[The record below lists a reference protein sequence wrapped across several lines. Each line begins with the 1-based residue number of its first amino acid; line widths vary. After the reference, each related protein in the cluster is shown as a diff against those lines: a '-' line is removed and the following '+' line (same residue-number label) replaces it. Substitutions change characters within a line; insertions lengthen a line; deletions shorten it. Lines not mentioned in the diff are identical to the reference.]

1 MLATGVRVLLFNGP
15 MKITSSE
22 YLNLLSLLECK
33 IGVDKT
39 GGLESD
45 FNEHLGK
52 LKRVTKVT
60 APCSK
65 PESSKFV
72 EYWVPVQIS
81 DLQLEQYCATLLT
94 NSTALR
100 TFTKSDPVGT
110 LRDILLS
117 VRKCCDHPYILD
129 PLLQP
134 FNKGLSPAEMLEVG
148 IKASGKLQFLDKML
162 TEMRLR
168 QHRVVVL
175 FQVMGWSC

>member
-1 MLATGVRVLLFNGP
+1 M
-15 MKITSSE
+15 
-22 YLNLLSLLECK
+22 
-33 IGVDKT
+33 DKT

-94 NSTALR
+94 KSTALR

-117 VRKCCDHPYILD
+117 VRKVRCVISFDIFAFMDDVSVVTL
-129 PLLQP
+129 
-134 FNKGLSPAEMLEVG
+134 
-148 IKASGKLQFLDKML
+148 FLCSVFSS
-162 TEMRLR
+162 RWQR
-168 QHRVVVL
+168 
-175 FQVMGWSC
+175 